1 MKKIFFST
9 LCSFM
14 IFSASGQN
22 TIDLFS
28 RTNVDLHR
36 NNRLESKYEKAVG
49 TPYTNDKFSLASIN
63 NVASPVL
70 VRYNAEA
77 DEIEVENKESEKKYF
92 TLPKDKEYNQI
103 AFKNGT
109 YKFVLVNY
117 KDVKG
122 AEVNG
127 YLIEKFVKND
137 VTLFKKE
144 KVNYIKGKEA
154 ENSYTMSSPA
164 KLVRAKDE
172 FYIQLKNKEIV
183 EFPKNKKKF
192 IAMFESKKDAINTYL
207 KENDISFSEEND
219 MAKVTEFISTL

>member
-1 MKKIFFST
+1 MKKNFFT
-9 LCSFM
+9 ALCSFM
-14 IFSASGQN
+14 IFSVSAQN

-36 NNRLESKYEKAVG
+36 NNRLENKYDKAVG
-49 TPYTNDKFSLASIN
+49 SPYTSEQF
-63 NVASPVL
+63 NVATISSVGTPVL

-92 TLPKDKEYNQI
+92 TLPKDNQYNAI
-103 AFKNGT
+103 IFKNGT
-109 YKFVLVNY
+109 YKFKLLNY

-127 YLIEKFVKND
+127 YLIEKFSKND

-144 KVNYIKGKEA
+144 KINYVKGKEA

-172 FYIQLKNKEIV
+172 FYIQLKNKDIV

-192 IAMFESKKDAINTYL
+192 IALFEAKKEAINTYL
-207 KENDISFSEEND
+207 KENDISFGEEAD
-219 MAKVTEFISTL
+219 MAKVTEFISSL